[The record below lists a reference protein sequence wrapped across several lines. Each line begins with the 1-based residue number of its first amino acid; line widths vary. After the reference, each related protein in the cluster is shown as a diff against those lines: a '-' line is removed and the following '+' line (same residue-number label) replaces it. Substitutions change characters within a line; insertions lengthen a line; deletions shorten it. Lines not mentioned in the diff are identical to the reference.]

1 MLNSE
6 ELIKKVKLYN
16 KFLNPEKLNKAYD
29 FAIKAHKNQKRDSG
43 DPYSIHPI
51 AVANILTELKLDSAT
66 IATGLLHDTIEDT
79 HATYENIK
87 AEFGQEVADLVDGVT
102 KISVFENQ
110 ATSNSKA
117 ENFRKLIL
125 ATSKD
130 IRVLLVKIA
139 DRLHN
144 MRTIDAISK
153 VEKKERIAK
162 ETMEIYA
169 PLADRMGMHSIR
181 DELEDL
187 SFKVLNNK
195 ARELIKK
202 RLDKIKDD
210 KVNSFNSISLQ
221 FSGLLNEHKINA
233 EIIGREKTPFSIWRK
248 VQKKRISLE
257 QISDIIGFRVILNSI
272 EDCYK
277 ALGIFHN
284 EWNCIP
290 GKFKDYISSPKINKY
305 QSLHTSIIGPNRR
318 PIEIQIRTMQMH
330 EFAERGIA
338 SHWKY
343 KSSEKF
349 NLLTWKEYDWLA
361 DLVEIIDKNEN
372 PEHSYEYT
380 KLQMFQENVFCF
392 TPKGAVIKLPK
403 DATPIDF
410 AYAVH
415 TKIGNSTIACKINGN
430 DSELQS
436 ILYNGD
442 VVDIIT
448 SKNKSPSLHWIPI
461 TKTGKARSAIRKYW
475 YKKGEEKAQRIKKYN
490 TTLWISLPDKP
501 GKLGEITTLLGLHSL
516 NISSV
521 EMKEKS
527 KEYINFKF
535 NLIIRDLKNFTN
547 FISELKQKEIKFKII
562 RHEDNWL
569 KERNAFTQKIFKYF
583 KKN

>member
-6 ELIKKVKLYN
+6 ELINKVKSYN
-16 KFLNPEKLNKAYD
+16 KFLNPDKLNKAYN
-29 FAIKAHKNQKRDSG
+29 FAIKAHENQKRDSG
-43 DPYSIHPI
+43 DPYSNHPI
-51 AVANILTELKLDSAT
+51 AVAKILTELKLDSAT

-79 HATYENIK
+79 HATYETIK
-87 AEFGQEVADLVDGVT
+87 IEFGQEVADLVDGVT

-110 ATSNSKA
+110 ATSTSKA

-144 MRTIDAISK
+144 MRTIDAITK
-153 VEKKERIAK
+153 TEKKERIAK

-169 PLADRMGMHSIR
+169 PLADRMGMHRIR

-187 SFKVLNNK
+187 SFKVLNNS
-195 ARELIKK
+195 ARELIKN
-202 RLDKIKDD
+202 RLDEIKDD
-210 KVNSFNSISLQ
+210 KVNSFNSISLE
-221 FSGLLNEHKINA
+221 FSGLLNEHNINA
-233 EIIGREKTPFSIWRK
+233 EIFGREKTPFSIWRK

-257 QISDIIGFRVILNSI
+257 QISDIIGFRVILDTV
-272 EDCYK
+272 EDCYI

-284 EWNCIP
+284 RWNCIP

-305 QSLHTSIIGPNRR
+305 QSIHTSIIGPNRR
-318 PIEIQIRTMQMH
+318 PIEIQLRTLQMH
-330 EFAERGIA
+330 EYAERGIA

-349 NLLTWKEYDWLA
+349 NSLTWKEYDWLA

-392 TPKGAVIKLPK
+392 TPKGSVIKLPK

-415 TKIGNSTIACKINGN
+415 TKIGNSAIGCKINGN
-430 DSELQS
+430 DGELQS

-501 GKLGEITTLLGLHSL
+501 GKLGVVTTLLGQHSL

-527 KEYINFKF
+527 KEYINFRF

-547 FISELKQKEIKFKII
+547 FISELKQMEIKFKII